1 VPRHQGVD
9 VDHEPDPVDD
19 SIGGSGDRHTP
30 ITVSAQD
37 YLVEIF
43 ELEDSDDVLDVDA
56 QPHLGM
62 TQVSS
67 FAHPGHRRREHV
79 VTALAK

>member
-1 VPRHQGVD
+1 
-9 VDHEPDPVDD
+9 
-19 SIGGSGDRHTP
+19 
-30 ITVSAQD
+30 VSAQN

-43 ELEDSDDVLDVDA
+43 ELEDSDDVLDVGA

-67 FAHPGHRRREHV
+67 FSHAGQRRRKHV
-79 VTALAK
+79 VTALPK